1 MDTQTRHA
9 LKKDSFV
16 QATQS
21 SVGWISGHKSGVVR
35 WAIIVVVILVAV
47 VGALVFRNAREAAAD
62 SALGAAMD
70 TYSGPLAQPGAPP
83 ETGVYSNAAD
93 RSKAA
98 NKQFLA
104 VADQYGWL
112 PEGMKAHY
120 FAGITSQEMGQTAAA
135 ETELKKVADSWSW
148 GGRNLSNLAK
158 LALAGIYHQTNRDA
172 QAIEIYNGLAAK
184 PSETVSASV
193 AKLDLADL
201 YAATG
206 KQDQARKLWAEVKD
220 SDKAGAAGSIAAQ
233 KLGPK
238 Q

>member
-9 LKKDSFV
+9 LKKDKFV
-16 QATQS
+16 EATQS
-21 SVGWISGHKSGVVR
+21 SMGWISGHRSSVVR
-35 WAIIVVVILVAV
+35 WAIVAVVILVV
-47 VGALVFRNAREAAAD
+47 GVGALVFRNMREAAAD
-62 SALGAAMD
+62 GALGAAMD
-70 TYSGPLAQPGAPP
+70 TYSGQLAQPGAPP
-83 ETGVYSNAAD
+83 ETGVYANATD

-112 PEGMKAHY
+112 PEGAKAHY
-120 FAGITSQEMGQTAAA
+120 FAGVTYQELGQTAAA

-148 GGRNLSNLAK
+148 GNRNLLNLAK

-172 QAIEIYNGLAAK
+172 QAIEIYNQLTAK

-201 YAATG
+201 YSSTG